1 VRHTLRVKKPEP
13 LVLRAEA
20 AAGTQTVYWF
30 ADDALIGRAAPGE
43 GITWMP
49 DLAESGRRY
58 VLRAVDD
65 QGRAES
71 REVTVDIAP

>member
-1 VRHTLRVKKPEP
+1 M
-13 LVLRAEA
+13 
-20 AAGTQTVYWF
+20 
-30 ADDALIGRAAPGE
+30 AD
-43 GITWMP
+43 
-49 DLAESGRRY
+49 SGRRY